1 MVFICQNFGDLHI
14 IPLYF
19 GFVNTFFK
27 KICNSFFRPVNNNKK
42 RLKRGEIRVITIL
55 LRTAIIYVALIIAMR
70 LMGKRQ
76 IGELE
81 VSELVTTLL
90 ISEVAS
96 LPITDAGIPVS
107 HALIPIITLLFFEVG
122 SSMLSVTFPRLKNL
136 FSARPTTLIRN
147 GKFCLK
153 AMRGARI
160 TADELIGELRQ
171 QGIVDIS
178 EVLYAILEQNGKIT
192 VLQKAK
198 YRMPTA
204 EQMKIKTSE
213 TGICHIVVDK
223 GVINEHSL
231 SELGIDRARLDKILH
246 AQNVA
251 LKDIYLMIINDAG
264 DVNLVR
270 KDESRI

>member
-1 MVFICQNFGDLHI
+1 M
-14 IPLYF
+14 
-19 GFVNTFFK
+19 T
-27 KICNSFFRPVNNNKK
+27 
-42 RLKRGEIRVITIL
+42 TIL
-55 LRTAIIYVALIIAMR
+55 LRTAIIYVTLIIAMR

-107 HALIPIITLLFFEVG
+107 HTLIPIITLLFFEVA
-122 SSMLSVTFPRLKNL
+122 SSMISVTFPRLKNL

-147 GKFCLK
+147 GKFCIR

-171 QGIVDIS
+171 QGIIDIS

-198 YRMPTA
+198 YRMPNA
-204 EQMKIKTSE
+204 EQLKIKTSE
-213 TGICHIVVDK
+213 TGISHIVIDK
-223 GVINEHSL
+223 GVINDHSL
-231 SELGIDRARLDKILH
+231 SELCMSRTQLQKILKK
-246 AQNVA
+246 QNVER
-251 LKDIYLMIINDAG
+251 KDVYLMIINDAG
-264 DVNLVR
+264 DVNLIR
-270 KDESRI
+270 KDEVKNK

>member
-1 MVFICQNFGDLHI
+1 M
-14 IPLYF
+14 
-19 GFVNTFFK
+19 T
-27 KICNSFFRPVNNNKK
+27 
-42 RLKRGEIRVITIL
+42 TIL
-55 LRTAIIYVALIIAMR
+55 LRTAIIYVTLIIAMR

-90 ISEVAS
+90 VSEVAS

-107 HALIPIITLLFFEVG
+107 HALIPIITLLFFEVA
-122 SSMLSVTFPRLKNL
+122 SSMISVTFPRLKNL

-147 GKFCLK
+147 GKFCIK

-171 QGIVDIS
+171 QGIIDIS

-198 YRMPTA
+198 YRVPNA
-204 EQMKIKTSE
+204 DQLKIKTSE
-213 TGICHIVVDK
+213 TGICHIVIDK
-223 GVINEHSL
+223 GVINNHSL
-231 SELGIDRARLDKILH
+231 CELGMNKAQLQKIL
-246 AQNVA
+246 QKQKVDR
-251 LKDIYLMIINDAG
+251 KDVYLMIINDAG

-270 KDESRI
+270 RHEANTQ

>member
-1 MVFICQNFGDLHI
+1 M
-14 IPLYF
+14 
-19 GFVNTFFK
+19 T
-27 KICNSFFRPVNNNKK
+27 
-42 RLKRGEIRVITIL
+42 TIL
-55 LRTAIIYVALIIAMR
+55 LRTAIIYVTLIIAMR

-96 LPITDAGIPVS
+96 LPITDMGIPVS
-107 HALIPIITLLFFEVG
+107 HALIPIITLLFFEVA

-147 GKFCLK
+147 GKFCIR
-153 AMRGARI
+153 AMRGTRI

-171 QGIVDIS
+171 QGIIDIS

-198 YRMPTA
+198 YRVPNA
-204 EQMKIKTSE
+204 EQLKIKTTE
-213 TGICHIVVDK
+213 TGICHIVIDK
-223 GVINEHSL
+223 GVINDHGLCEL
-231 SELGIDRARLDKILH
+231 GMEKSELEKILKK
-246 AQNVA
+246 QNVDR
-251 LKDIYLMIINDAG
+251 KDVYLMIINDAG

-270 KDESRI
+270 RNEVTKK

>member
-1 MVFICQNFGDLHI
+1 M
-14 IPLYF
+14 
-19 GFVNTFFK
+19 T
-27 KICNSFFRPVNNNKK
+27 
-42 RLKRGEIRVITIL
+42 TIL
-55 LRTAIIYVALIIAMR
+55 LRTAIIYVTLIIAMR

-107 HALIPIITLLFFEVG
+107 HTLIPIITLLFFEVA
-122 SSMLSVTFPRLKNL
+122 SSMISVTFPRLKNL

-147 GKFCLK
+147 GKFCIR

-171 QGIVDIS
+171 QGIIDIS

-198 YRMPTA
+198 YRMPNA
-204 EQMKIKTSE
+204 EQLKIKTAE
-213 TGICHIVVDK
+213 TGISHIVIDK
-223 GVINEHSL
+223 GVINDHSL
-231 SELGIDRARLDKILH
+231 GELCMSRTQLQKILKN
-246 AQNVA
+246 QNVDR
-251 LKDIYLMIINDAG
+251 KDVYLMIINDAG
-264 DVNLVR
+264 DVNLIR
-270 KDESRI
+270 KDEVKKK

>member
-1 MVFICQNFGDLHI
+1 M
-14 IPLYF
+14 
-19 GFVNTFFK
+19 T
-27 KICNSFFRPVNNNKK
+27 
-42 RLKRGEIRVITIL
+42 TIL
-55 LRTAIIYVALIIAMR
+55 LRTAIIYVTLIIAMR

-107 HALIPIITLLFFEVG
+107 HTLIPIITLLFFEVA
-122 SSMLSVTFPRLKNL
+122 SSMISVTFPRLKNL

-147 GKFCLK
+147 GKFCIR

-171 QGIVDIS
+171 QGIIDIS

-198 YRMPTA
+198 YRMPNA
-204 EQMKIKTSE
+204 EQLKIKTAE
-213 TGICHIVVDK
+213 TGISHIVIDK
-223 GVINEHSL
+223 GVINDHSL
-231 SELGIDRARLDKILH
+231 CELCMSRTQLQKILKN
-246 AQNVA
+246 QNVDR
-251 LKDIYLMIINDAG
+251 KDVYLMIINDAG
-264 DVNLVR
+264 DVNLIR
-270 KDESRI
+270 KDEVKKK

>member
-1 MVFICQNFGDLHI
+1 
-14 IPLYF
+14 
-19 GFVNTFFK
+19 
-27 KICNSFFRPVNNNKK
+27 
-42 RLKRGEIRVITIL
+42 
-55 LRTAIIYVALIIAMR
+55 
-70 LMGKRQ
+70 MGKRQ

-107 HALIPIITLLFFEVG
+107 HALIPIIVLLFFEVA
-122 SSMLSVTFPRLKNL
+122 SSMMSVTFPRLKNL

-147 GKFCLK
+147 GKFCIK
-153 AMRGARI
+153 AMRSARI

-171 QGIVDIS
+171 QGIIDIS

-198 YRMPTA
+198 YRTPNA
-204 EQMKIKTSE
+204 EQLKIKTSE
-213 TGICHIVVDK
+213 TGICHIVIDK

-231 SELGIDRARLDKILH
+231 CELGMNQTQLQKILKKK
-246 AQNVA
+246 NVER
-251 LKDIYLMIINDAG
+251 KDVYLMIINDAG

-270 KDESRI
+270 RDEAKKT

>member
-1 MVFICQNFGDLHI
+1 M
-14 IPLYF
+14 
-19 GFVNTFFK
+19 T
-27 KICNSFFRPVNNNKK
+27 
-42 RLKRGEIRVITIL
+42 TIL
-55 LRTAIIYVALIIAMR
+55 LRTAIIYVSLIIAMR

-96 LPITDAGIPVS
+96 LPITDVGIPVS
-107 HALIPIITLLFFEVG
+107 HALIPIIALLFFEVT
-122 SSMLSVTFPRLKNL
+122 SSMLSVTFPCLKNL

-147 GKFCLK
+147 GKFCIR
-153 AMRGARI
+153 AMRGTRI

-171 QGIVDIS
+171 QGIIDIS

-198 YRMPTA
+198 YRVPNA
-204 EQMKIKTSE
+204 EQLKIKTTE
-213 TGICHIVVDK
+213 TGICHIVIDK
-223 GVINEHSL
+223 GVINGHGLCEL
-231 SELGIDRARLDKILH
+231 GMEKSELEKILKK
-246 AQNVA
+246 QNVDR
-251 LKDIYLMIINDAG
+251 KDVYLMIINDAG

-270 KDESRI
+270 RDEVEKK

>member
-1 MVFICQNFGDLHI
+1 M
-14 IPLYF
+14 
-19 GFVNTFFK
+19 T
-27 KICNSFFRPVNNNKK
+27 
-42 RLKRGEIRVITIL
+42 TIL

-107 HALIPIITLLFFEVG
+107 HALIPIIALLFFEVA
-122 SSMLSVTFPRLKNL
+122 SSMLAVTFPRLKNI
-136 FSARPTTLIRN
+136 FTARPTTLIRN
-147 GKFCLK
+147 GRFCIR

-171 QGIVDIS
+171 QGIIDIS

-192 VLQKAK
+192 VVQKAK
-198 YRMPTA
+198 YRIPNA
-204 EQMKIKTSE
+204 EQLKIKTSE

-223 GVINEHSL
+223 GIINDHSL
-231 SELGIDRARLDKILH
+231 CELGMDKKKLEKIL
-246 AQNVA
+246 QRQGVER
-251 LKDIYLMIINDAG
+251 KDIYLMIINDAG
-264 DVNLVR
+264 DVNIVHR
-270 KDESRI
+270 NEVKKK